1 MVRGEGIRPGQSSQQ
16 MPGVVL
22 TFYDEN
28 RATVGQSAIGDWRGT
43 FGWQRESKRID
54 VPARAREAVM
64 RIGLLGGV
72 GSISFDAIE
81 VKAVGK

>member
-1 MVRGEGIRPGQSSQQ
+1 MVRGEGIRQGQNAQQ

-28 RATVGQSAIGDWRGT
+28 RATVGQAALGNWRGT
-43 FGWQRESKRID
+43 FAWQRDSKRID
-54 VPARAREAVM
+54 VPPRAREAVL
-64 RIGLLGGV
+64 RIGLLGAV

-81 VKAVGK
+81 VKAVGR